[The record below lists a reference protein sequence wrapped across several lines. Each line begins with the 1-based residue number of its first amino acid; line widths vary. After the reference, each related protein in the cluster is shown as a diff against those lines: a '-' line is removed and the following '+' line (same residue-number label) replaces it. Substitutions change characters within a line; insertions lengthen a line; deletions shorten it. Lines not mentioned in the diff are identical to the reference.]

1 LLEQILE
8 GQQRILEKPISRWNK
23 RSLTTSWHAA
33 SMESE
38 YELVKIDESGDF
50 EVEEIVSI
58 DTMAYIRDIK
68 L

>member
-1 LLEQILE
+1 LLEQSLE
-8 GQQRILEKPISRWNK
+8 GQQRILEKLIPRWNE

-38 YELVKIDESGDF
+38 YELVKIEENYDF
-50 EVEEIVSI
+50 EVAETVSI
-58 DTMAYIRDIK
+58 DTIAYIRDIK